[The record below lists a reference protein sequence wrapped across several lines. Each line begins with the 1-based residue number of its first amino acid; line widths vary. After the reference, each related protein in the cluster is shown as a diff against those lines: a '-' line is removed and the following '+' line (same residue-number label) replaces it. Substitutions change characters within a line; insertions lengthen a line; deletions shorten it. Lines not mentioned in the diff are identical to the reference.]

1 MCRNI
6 GKMERLFIEHPD
18 GNNPSNFVKLWPI
31 NKISLGEGH
40 RFDPKGTP
48 VTRYK
53 PILCH

>member
-18 GNNPSNFVKLWPI
+18 GNNPSNFVKLWPV